1 MDQKN
6 WLAKSFS
13 LSEQPYRSVRT
24 SLVAGLF
31 VCGKSVLAGTAGFRV
46 VVGADPYKVTRSF
59 RKNFLKASGYTPNS
73 KIIFMKVLWFEV
85 TTPSKYKNQNVVIEE
100 DQEI

>member
-31 VCGKSVLAGTAGFRV
+31 VCGKSVLAETAGFRV
-46 VVGADPYKVTRSF
+46 VVGADPYGFVQK
-59 RKNFLKASGYTPNS
+59 FLLAG
-73 KIIFMKVLWFEV
+73 IICQSLKFLLSHFDTSATKLRIKLKGGRVG
-85 TTPSKYKNQNVVIEE
+85 
-100 DQEI
+100 